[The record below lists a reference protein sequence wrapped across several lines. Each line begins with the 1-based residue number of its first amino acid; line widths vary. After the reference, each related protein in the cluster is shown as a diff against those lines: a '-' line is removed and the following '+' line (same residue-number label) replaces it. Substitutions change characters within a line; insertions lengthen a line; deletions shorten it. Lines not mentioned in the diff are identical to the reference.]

1 MTKAEE
7 IEQENHEKLQLA
19 VVLVEPQG
27 ALNIG
32 SVCRAMLNFGFTDL
46 RLVNPQVDHLSQDAR
61 LMAVKAATVLESARV
76 YQSLEEALTGCVLS
90 FGTTRRFGRYREGL
104 LHPEVAAK
112 QLLPVAQEDSVALVF
127 GREDRGLFT
136 AELDLCQHFITI
148 PTDENLPSMNLAQ
161 AVSLCL
167 YEVSKVK
174 KRPAGSTSGREKFAN
189 NETLESMYQHMRRT
203 LLDIGY
209 LDPQNPDHILRSL
222 RRILNRSGLNDRE
235 VRILR
240 GLFNQID
247 LYGGHK
253 FSRKALRENEK

>member
-1 MTKAEE
+1 MTKTE
-7 IEQENHEKLQLA
+7 IKIPESRSKLQLS

-61 LMAVKAATVLESARV
+61 LMAVKASTVLESARV
-76 YQSLEEALTGCVLS
+76 FHSLEEALVGCVLS

-104 LHPEVAAK
+104 LHPDDAAAH
-112 QLLPVAQEDSVALVF
+112 LLPIAQDDSVALVF
-127 GREDRGLFT
+127 GREDRGLLT
-136 AELDLCQHFITI
+136 SELDLCQHFITI
-148 PTDENLPSMNLAQ
+148 PTDEKLPSMNLAQ
-161 AVSLCL
+161 AVTLCL
-167 YEVSKVK
+167 YEVNKAK
-174 KRPAGSTSGREKFAN
+174 GQFAGCTHGRKNFAS
-189 NETLESMYQHMRRT
+189 NENLESMYQHMRQS

-209 LDPQNPDHILRSL
+209 LDPQNPDHILRSF
-222 RRILNRSGLNDRE
+222 RRILGRSGLNDRE

-247 LYGGHK
+247 LYSGQK
-253 FSRKALRENEK
+253 MTRKTMRENSE

>member
-1 MTKAEE
+1 MTKVEAVEPK
-7 IEQENHEKLQLA
+7 NLPKLQLS

-46 RLVNPQVDHLSQDAR
+46 RLVNPQVNHLSRDAR

-76 YQSLEEALTGCVLS
+76 FQSLEEALAGCVLS

-104 LHPEVAAK
+104 LHPDEAAAH
-112 QLLPVAQEDSVALVF
+112 LLPVAEKDYVALVF

-136 AELDLCQHFITI
+136 SELDLCQHFVTI

-161 AVSLCL
+161 AVTLCL
-167 YEVSKVK
+167 YEVNKTRGQS
-174 KRPAGSTSGREKFAN
+174 AGRIHERKNFASSEN
-189 NETLESMYQHMRRT
+189 LESMYQHMRQS
-203 LLDIGY
+203 LLGIGY
-209 LDPQNPDHILRSL
+209 LDPQNPDHILRSF
-222 RRILNRSGLNDRE
+222 RRILGRSGLNDRE

-247 LYGGHK
+247 LYSGHK
-253 FSRKALRENEK
+253 LSRKSLKLNNE

>member
-1 MTKAEE
+1 MIKTEGAELE
-7 IEQENHEKLQLA
+7 TPVRSKLT

-27 ALNIG
+27 PLNIG

-61 LMAVKAATVLESARV
+61 LMAVKAASVLESARIFN
-76 YQSLEEALTGCVLS
+76 SLEDALAGCVLS

-104 LHPEVAAK
+104 LHPTEAANR
-112 QLLPVAQEDSVALVF
+112 LSPVVQENPVALVF

-136 AELDLCQHFITI
+136 SELDLCQHFITI

-167 YEVSKVK
+167 YEVSQAKGRQKDHV
-174 KRPAGSTSGREKFAN
+174 SGRQKLAS
-189 NETLESMYQHMRRT
+189 NESLESMYQHMRQS

-209 LDPQNPDHILRSL
+209 LDPQNPDHILRTF
-222 RRILNRSGLNDRE
+222 RRILSRSGLNDRE

-247 LYGGHK
+247 LYTGQK
-253 FSRKALRENEK
+253 ASRKDLREKDD